1 MEQVSQAPSFNRR
14 YFLLGSLLTCHLERP
29 RVRHL
34 TTNTRHYMYAVYHMV
49 YALGDKDDSKCT
61 YYYRDTCTCRFKC
74 INIYYVNHNIVVD
87 CMGALICKYLG

>member
-61 YYYRDTCTCRFKC
+61 YYYRL
-74 INIYYVNHNIVVD
+74 IEIHVHVD
-87 CMGALICKYLG
+87 LNASISIM